1 MASSLFATQKAASE
15 MAIAR
20 IDNEI
25 AAEKKRDGVSSASIA
40 KIKKMEADKEKLKKK
55 AFEQDKKMKI
65 AQAVMGMATGIMQ
78 AFATLPTIVAIP
90 MAAMVAALG
99 MKQIQLI
106 KSMTYQGGGSGAAG
120 GGPSKVTVGSR
131 SNKVDVAGG
140 SAGGELAYMRGER
153 GMGSSASDFSRRGA
167 FTGAKYRAV
176 GGAAYVVGEQGPE
189 VIVPNVPGR
198 IIPNDELGAGGVPI
212 NATFNIQTIDSSN
225 MEETLVSQRG
235 NIINMIREA
244 ANNQGETFLEGLDT
258 MALGDS

>member
-90 MAAMVAALG
+90 MAAMIAALG
-99 MKQIQLI
+99 MKQISLI
-106 KSMTYQGGGSGAAG
+106 KSMTYQGGGSGTG
-120 GGPSKVTVGSR
+120 GTPSAVAVGSR

-153 GMGSSASDFSRRGA
+153 GMGTSASNFSRRGA

-189 VIVPNVPGR
+189 VIVPEAPGR

-212 NATFNIQTIDSSN
+212 NATFNIQTIDASN

-244 ANNQGETFLEGLDT
+244 ANNQGETFLENLDT
-258 MALGDS
+258 MALGDSY